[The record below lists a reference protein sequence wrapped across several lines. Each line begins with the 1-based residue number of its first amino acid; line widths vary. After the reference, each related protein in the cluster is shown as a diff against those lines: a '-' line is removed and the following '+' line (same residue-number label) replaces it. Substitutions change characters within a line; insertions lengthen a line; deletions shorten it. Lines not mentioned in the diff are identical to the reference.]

1 MRNVTTKSIF
11 VQKVA
16 VLSATNINDDLAE
29 SFLFSA
35 SPLTV
40 KT

>member
-1 MRNVTTKSIF
+1 MRNATTKSIF

-16 VLSATNINDDLAE
+16 VLSATNINDDVAE
-29 SFLFSA
+29 SFLSQTSVLA
-35 SPLTV
+35 V